1 MVPPGELSR
10 AKCNCKGGSESNNVL
25 MEPNYRCFGL
35 QRFSGAVFFMYLLH
49 FVLRGYISTFSV
61 YVCLPGF
68 FFFFPSRSAVLHP
81 LKHRL
86 CKRRDEPR
94 IGKGVNIMSHG
105 EGSLQRALQG
115 SEPPFPSVLLSY
127 DPSYYRNPNVFIFQH
142 FRGKIQEKHHL
153 AFMLLLAGQNKSCP
167 GCLRI
172 CRNPNLRGGHCSTLC
187 SVSRSRSSSGPS
199 LQSLCSYLLKS
210 NILFRELVPK

>member
-1 MVPPGELSR
+1 M
-10 AKCNCKGGSESNNVL
+10 
-25 MEPNYRCFGL
+25 
-35 QRFSGAVFFMYLLH
+35 
-49 FVLRGYISTFSV
+49 
-61 YVCLPGF
+61 PGF

-172 CRNPNLRGGHCSTLC
+172 CRNPNLRGGHCSNLC